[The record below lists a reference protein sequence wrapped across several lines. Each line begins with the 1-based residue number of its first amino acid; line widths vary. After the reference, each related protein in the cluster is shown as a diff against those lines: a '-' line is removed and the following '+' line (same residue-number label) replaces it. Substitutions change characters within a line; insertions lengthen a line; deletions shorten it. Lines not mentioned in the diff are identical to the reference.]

1 LIADQVKVSSWKV
14 LKLHKDL
21 FAPSLPRR
29 HTMGLSMFQMGSC
42 CRQFTLIPR
51 QAAIDVL
58 PKKGAQ
64 QYLFPRFKF
73 LDQGWMEHDPGKKKS
88 FSAFV
93 QRKLKIRPGTQ
104 FADEW
109 DNIIAP
115 AIVKKYTDMRC
126 NVNNAVRRTF
136 IGEYRDICVLCS
148 FTILLIWLCCQS
160 G

>member
-1 LIADQVKVSSWKV
+1 MKELLSAEDDVLFSDQVME
-14 LKLHKDL
+14 
-21 FAPSLPRR
+21 F
-29 HTMGLSMFQMGSC
+29 
-42 CRQFTLIPR
+42 
-51 QAAIDVL
+51 
-58 PKKGAQ
+58 AQ

-88 FSAFV
+88 FSV

-115 AIVKKYTDMRC
+115 AKVKKYTDMRC

-136 IGEYRDICVLCS
+136 IGEYRDICVLFS
-148 FTILLIWLCCQS
+148 FTILLI
-160 G
+160 